1 MALPPVDPL
10 NRGEKIIDKG
20 LPTLFFQRQWQNL
33 IGTVANLQ
41 AALNS
46 IIALNNYV
54 NAIPKSTDGE
64 PGPEGD
70 IGPPG
75 PPGPQGPQGP
85 QGPAGSGGGSGSP
98 GLQGPPGD
106 DGLDGE
112 PGIPG
117 PPGPQG
123 PAGAT
128 GGGAGS
134 AADLATAILAD
145 TPTAY
150 YKCDETSGTTLY
162 DSSGNSF
169 DLTLSGSYALAYATL
184 LGADATKYL
193 YSTGTTWT
201 ATRSGTLGIAAPIT
215 GDWTAEFIMMGEA
228 SASSPVFWIGGGTS
242 ALENRNVQLDVGFIT
257 TTQEIGNHWENGA
270 NVQNNSGPSSYQA
283 QIFGSPQHWAV
294 VKDSVAK
301 TLSFYVN
308 GRLINASPISYTTE
322 TTGGTDGANMLTGVG
337 ANPDKTTRKCGVGH
351 IAFYNGTKLSLVR
364 IFAHAQTA
372 GLTGH

>member
-75 PPGPQGPQGP
+75 PPGPQGP